1 MSSRDLVAVSP
12 CGLFVIELLAVEAA
26 VQDAYE
32 AVAYG
37 AQGLVAG
44 GADGAVL
51 VVERPCAGLDERA
64 LTAHRSMAS

>member
-1 MSSRDLVAVSP
+1 MSSRDLVAASP

-37 AQGLVAG
+37 ARAWWWVAP
-44 GADGAVL
+44 AA
-51 VVERPCAGLDERA
+51 RCW
-64 LTAHRSMAS
+64 S

>member
-32 AVAYG
+32 AVAQG
-37 AQGLVAG
+37 TQGLVVGVAG
-44 GADGAVL
+44 GAGW
-51 VVERPCAGLDERA
+51 
-64 LTAHRSMAS
+64 S